1 MSNIPTI
8 EESNQ
13 QFVTDE
19 TGSEEGREQMEGYYD
34 SEYSG
39 KGLETPTGQL
49 NIEVKNLPEFKELV
63 EQAKY
68 QAGQL
73 QQTINRLSNFELK
86 IDFSCG
92 KEVTSK

>member
-1 MSNIPTI
+1 
-8 EESNQ
+8 
-13 QFVTDE
+13 
-19 TGSEEGREQMEGYYD
+19 MEGYYD

-39 KGLETPTGQL
+39 KGLEIPTGQL

-68 QAGQL
+68 QADQL

-92 KEVTSK
+92 KEATSKL

>member
-1 MSNIPTI
+1 
-8 EESNQ
+8 
-13 QFVTDE
+13 
-19 TGSEEGREQMEGYYD
+19 MEGYYD

-68 QAGQL
+68 QSGQL
-73 QQTINRLSNFELK
+73 QQTINRLSNF
-86 IDFSCG
+86 
-92 KEVTSK
+92 

>member
-1 MSNIPTI
+1 
-8 EESNQ
+8 
-13 QFVTDE
+13 
-19 TGSEEGREQMEGYYD
+19 MEGYYD

-39 KGLETPTGQL
+39 KGLKVPTGQL

-68 QAGQL
+68 QADQL
-73 QQTINRLSNFELK
+73 QRTINQLSCFELK

-92 KEVTSK
+92 KEAISK

>member
-1 MSNIPTI
+1 
-8 EESNQ
+8 
-13 QFVTDE
+13 
-19 TGSEEGREQMEGYYD
+19 MEGYYD
-34 SEYSG
+34 SEHSG

-49 NIEVKNLPEFKELV
+49 NIEVRNLPEFKELV

>member
-1 MSNIPTI
+1 
-8 EESNQ
+8 
-13 QFVTDE
+13 
-19 TGSEEGREQMEGYYD
+19 MEVYYD

-73 QQTINRLSNFELK
+73 QRTINQLSYFELK

>member
-1 MSNIPTI
+1 
-8 EESNQ
+8 
-13 QFVTDE
+13 
-19 TGSEEGREQMEGYYD
+19 MEGYYD

-49 NIEVKNLPEFKELV
+49 NIEFKELV

-68 QAGQL
+68 QADQL

-92 KEVTSK
+92 KEATSKL